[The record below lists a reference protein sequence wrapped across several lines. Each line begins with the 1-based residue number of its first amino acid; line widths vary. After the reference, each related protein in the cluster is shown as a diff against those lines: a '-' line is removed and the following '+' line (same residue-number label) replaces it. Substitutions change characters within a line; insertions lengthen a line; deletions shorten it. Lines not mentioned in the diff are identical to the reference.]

1 MLVISELGPQLT
13 GQVIDPVGMRDRV
26 IADIRRHL
34 SGETGI
40 ARDDRERLTNEI
52 ADDIL
57 GYGPLERLLADDS
70 ITEIMVNGPGEIWIE
85 RQGRLYETTVRFSD
99 DSHLR
104 RIINRMVAQ
113 IGRRI
118 DESSPMVDAR
128 LPDGSRVNAIIAP
141 LSLSGPLLTIRKFS
155 RKRLGLQDMV
165 NIGSLSEES
174 VDFLRRCIM
183 AQLNVLISGGTGSG
197 KTTLLNALSSA
208 IPDNE
213 RIVTIEDA
221 AELQL
226 HQRHVLRLEARPPNI
241 EGEGAIPI
249 RDLVRNSLRMRPD
262 RIIVGECRGPEALD
276 MLQAMNTGH
285 DGSLSTV
292 HANAPR
298 DALARLETMVLMAG
312 YDLPVRAIRQ
322 QVSSALDLIVHIERM
337 EDGSRRVH
345 RDHRGPAD
353 GVRRDHDAG
362 HLRVQDRLVRA
373 GRHDQRQAPAD
384 RASPDLPRQVRE
396 ARHRAAG
403 GPVLAPPRHDE
414 RRGPPPVSRV
424 AHVSSRWSPLAALAA
439 AIGAL
444 PAAAADAGRRAGRRG
459 RERAVPRP
467 CVRPDAPASRGGSA
481 LTTDDVKVT
490 ENGKPVK
497 NLSVLS
503 SASAEG
509 IGTVLLIDASN
520 SMKGSINSAMAGG
533 ARVRRAEPG
542 PAALGRL
549 LQLEADRRP
558 AADDRPQAGQGG
570 ARKAAEAR
578 RGDAASTT
586 RSSPPSRRCAGSA
599 LGAAR
604 VVLLSDGDDVGSTT
618 SLDAALAQL
627 DAQKIRVYTV
637 GIESPDFTSDD
648 LQKIADETGG
658 TYAAATSPE
667 ALTKIYDELGFQLGN
682 EYLLRYRSTAQPD
695 QNVDVEVAVKGVE
708 PVSFAYTSP
717 STGTAAPY
725 EPALRDRLLQSWLL
739 IPLVVGLVLA
749 LVVFTIRS
757 LWSLRSNKALVAR
770 LGDFVT
776 LPAEEQARGAAQG
789 GRRAPGRGRAAEAAE
804 AQLPLDGGLRRG
816 RRRRAD
822 QARSDAGW
830 SGSPSSRARSLAV
843 VAGVAAR
850 PVLGR
855 SRGRSA
861 DRPQPR
867 TCAARRASVR
877 NDFGEQLP
885 ENLDVLASALR
896 AGHSLAGAMGV
907 VADEA
912 PEPSKREF
920 RRVVTDEQL
929 GIPLD
934 EALEV
939 TAQADAESTTST
951 RSPSSRSCSA
961 RQAATPRRCST
972 R

>member
-1 MLVISELGPQLT
+1 MLIIDLDLQFGDVGLCLGLPPEKTMYDLAISGGSLDEDKLSRLRHDPRHRRRRAARAGAARPGERDHHRAPPRRPRRRAGGYDFVIADTPPGFTAEVIATIDASSDLVMVGTLDSLSLKNTKLGLETLGLMDYDTKKIQLVLNRADTRVGISQHDVVAVLGSEPNVFIPSDREIPRSVNEGIPIMLSRPQSYAAASFHDLAGLFVSATRHRTAPSRSGRERRSVGACAASPGPCSASEGSSAWNSTSVSSRRSLRRPRQLQQKEPFADLKNSIHMLVISELGPQLT
-13 GQVIDPVGMRDRV
+13 GQTLDPVGMRDRV

-298 DALARLETMVLMAG
+298 DALARIETMVLMAG

-322 QVSSALDLIVHIERM
+322 QVSSALDMIVHIERM
-337 EDGSRRVH
+337 EDGSRRVTAVTEVQRMESDVITMQDIFEFKIDSFAPDGTINGGLRSTGLRPVFLDKFAKRGIELPAGLFSH
-345 RDHRGPAD
+345 R
-353 GVRRDHDAG
+353 
-362 HLRVQDRLVRA
+362 
-373 GRHDQRQAPAD
+373 
-384 RASPDLPRQVRE
+384 
-396 ARHRAAG
+396 
-403 GPVLAPPRHDE
+403 PVADE
-414 RRGPPPVSRV
+414 RRGPPPVSRCAHLIV
-424 AHVSSRWSPLAALAA
+424 AGLARRSRGDRRRASRLAADDQERSQVVEA
-439 AIGAL
+439 GNRAL
-444 PAAAADAGRRAGRRG
+444 PR
-459 RERAVPRP
+459 PR
-467 CVRPDAPASRGGSA
+467 VRPDAAASRASSA

-490 ENGKPVK
+490 EDGKPGGEPQRPLVG
-497 NLSVLS
+497 LGGR
-503 SASAEG
+503 ASA
-509 IGTVLLIDASN
+509 
-520 SMKGSINSAMAGG
+520 
-533 ARVRRAEPG
+533 P
-542 PAALGRL
+542 
-549 LQLEADRRP
+549 
-558 AADDRPQAGQGG
+558 
-570 ARKAAEAR
+570 
-578 RGDAASTT
+578 
-586 RSSPPSRRCAGSA
+586 
-599 LGAAR
+599 
-604 VVLLSDGDDVGSTT
+604 
-618 SLDAALAQL
+618 
-627 DAQKIRVYTV
+627 
-637 GIESPDFTSDD
+637 
-648 LQKIADETGG
+648 
-658 TYAAATSPE
+658 
-667 ALTKIYDELGFQLGN
+667 
-682 EYLLRYRSTAQPD
+682 
-695 QNVDVEVAVKGVE
+695 
-708 PVSFAYTSP
+708 
-717 STGTAAPY
+717 
-725 EPALRDRLLQSWLL
+725 
-739 IPLVVGLVLA
+739 
-749 LVVFTIRS
+749 
-757 LWSLRSNKALVAR
+757 
-770 LGDFVT
+770 
-776 LPAEEQARGAAQG
+776 
-789 GRRAPGRGRAAEAAE
+789 
-804 AQLPLDGGLRRG
+804 
-816 RRRRAD
+816 
-822 QARSDAGW
+822 
-830 SGSPSSRARSLAV
+830 
-843 VAGVAAR
+843 
-850 PVLGR
+850 
-855 SRGRSA
+855 
-861 DRPQPR
+861 
-867 TCAARRASVR
+867 
-877 NDFGEQLP
+877 
-885 ENLDVLASALR
+885 
-896 AGHSLAGAMGV
+896 
-907 VADEA
+907 
-912 PEPSKREF
+912 
-920 RRVVTDEQL
+920 
-929 GIPLD
+929 
-934 EALEV
+934 
-939 TAQADAESTTST
+939 
-951 RSPSSRSCSA
+951 CS
-961 RQAATPRRCST
+961 
-972 R
+972 